1 MERLRIPKQQQQQ
14 QLNIYIYIYIIGRQQ
29 LSTIKE
35 LQGALQ
41 DDPSFPG

>member
-14 QLNIYIYIYIIGRQQ
+14 LNIYIYTVGRQQ

-35 LQGALQ
+35 LQVALQ